1 MSAPR
6 HHPAPEL
13 IVDYARGAITQGR
26 ALVLEAHFGAC
37 ADCRASLRIAEAVGG
52 ALLAELEPAVMALA
66 ALARALASIER
77 PSAPEPSPKPRS
89 DWIRVPAQVLIAAER
104 RKRWAAPGV
113 WVAPVTH
120 DPATGARSY
129 LLRVGRGIAVPMHT
143 HAGDELVCVVKGAYE
158 DRGQTHGPG
167 DFSLNDAAVQHQ
179 PRVTR
184 DGECV
189 CLIATDHALVP
200 RSLTARLF
208 QPFVRI

>member
-6 HHPAPEL
+6 HHPTPEL

-26 ALVLEAHFGAC
+26 ALVLDAHFGAC

-52 ALLAELEPAVMALA
+52 ALLAELEPAEMAPAALTRALA
-66 ALARALASIER
+66 AIER
-77 PSAPEPSPKPRS
+77 PPAQLPNPKPRS
-89 DWIRVPAQVLIAAER
+89 DWIKVPEQVLFAAER

-120 DPATGARSY
+120 DPTSGARSY

-143 HAGDELVCVVKGAYE
+143 HSGDELVCVVKGAYE

-167 DFSLNDAAVQHQ
+167 DFSLNDGAVQHQ

-208 QPFVRI
+208 QPLVRI